1 MTLQEKKQFDHLK
14 ALASYKK
21 VGVGPE
27 ALLFKKMLDRRKA
40 VSCEHSTF
48 LNLDV
53 RNLMFYFVFVR
64 RLLLVGV
71 FVRKTIINV
80 CFLKAV

>member
-14 ALASYKK
+14 ALANYKR

-40 VSCEHSTF
+40 VRSNSNTSHILTSSLVQEIWYIISCSF
-48 LNLDV
+48 AD
-53 RNLMFYFVFVR
+53 YSW
-64 RLLLVGV
+64 LVYSYE
-71 FVRKTIINV
+71 K
-80 CFLKAV
+80 LQ